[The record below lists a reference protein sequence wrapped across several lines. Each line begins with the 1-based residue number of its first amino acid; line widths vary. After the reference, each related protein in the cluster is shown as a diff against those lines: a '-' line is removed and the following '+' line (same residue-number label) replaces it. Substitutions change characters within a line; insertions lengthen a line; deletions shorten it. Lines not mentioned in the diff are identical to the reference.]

1 MMRKCQAIQLEKTIV
16 EAEVKKLY
24 LQKQLDDVIQS
35 AIQGA
40 QTANHELN
48 KSQQL
53 EKAGLSSSTPHNAHI
68 AKVRNRQVPIGR
80 ATQTQNS
87 SAV

>member
-48 KSQQL
+48 KIQQL
-53 EKAGLSSSTPHNAHI
+53 EKAGLSSSTPDNPHI
-68 AKVRNRQVPIGR
+68 VRVLNRLMPIGC
-80 ATQTQNS
+80 ATQTVRYNIS
-87 SAV
+87 